1 MIHDKLCCSSQND
14 VKHVMM
20 MLNLSRDN
28 FQLGHSKVFLRE
40 SEKLKLDYKLHQ
52 QIISCIVTI
61 QRWFRAHLMAKQFSK
76 LKSAVISIQVSVRWY
91 ALVTM
96 YSVSYCRPTAVAT
109 W

>member
-1 MIHDKLCCSSQND
+1 
-14 VKHVMM
+14 MM

-76 LKSAVISIQVSVRWY
+76 LKSAVISIQVSFRWY

-96 YSVSYCRPTAVAT
+96 Y
-109 W
+109 